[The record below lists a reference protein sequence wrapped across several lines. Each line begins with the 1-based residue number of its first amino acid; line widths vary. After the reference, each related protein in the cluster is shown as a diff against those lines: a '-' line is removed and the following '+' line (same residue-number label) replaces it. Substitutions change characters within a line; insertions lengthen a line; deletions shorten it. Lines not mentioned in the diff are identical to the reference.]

1 VNAARPPMG
10 PGHVGS
16 IPLLA
21 TRLEQATAAEAIM
34 RRAGYPESM
43 LYGRARA
50 QRVAD
55 SRTRPLNLATPARTA
70 HWPAADE
77 RGRADATVSGP
88 PCPSAPGQARVA
100 VDEDE
105 HGGPDRETDHNDH
118 P

>member
-1 VNAARPPMG
+1 MG

-43 LYGRARA
+43 LYGPAKA

-55 SRTRPLNLATPARTA
+55 SPNPATKPGHTGQNRAR
-70 HWPAADE
+70 WPAVDE
-77 RGRADATVSGP
+77 RGRADGQ
-88 PCPSAPGQARVA
+88 CQARRVQPRP
-100 VDEDE
+100 
-105 HGGPDRETDHNDH
+105 GRRG
-118 P
+118 

>member
-1 VNAARPPMG
+1 MG

-16 IPLLA
+16 IPLLAALA

-43 LYGRARA
+43 LYGPARA

-55 SRTRPLNLATPARTA
+55 SPNPATKPGHTGQNRAR
-70 HWPAADE
+70 WPAVDE
-77 RGRADATVSGP
+77 RGRADGTVSGP
-88 PCPSAPGQARVA
+88 PCPATPGQARVA

-105 HGGPDRETDHNDH
+105 HGGSDRETDNNDH

>member
-1 VNAARPPMG
+1 MG

-43 LYGRARA
+43 LYGPARA

-55 SRTRPLNLATPARTA
+55 SPNPATKPGHTGQNRAR
-70 HWPAADE
+70 WPAVDE
-77 RGRADATVSGP
+77 RGRADGTVSGP
-88 PCPSAPGQARVA
+88 PRPATPGQARVA

-105 HGGPDRETDHNDH
+105 HGGPDRETGNNDH

>member
-1 VNAARPPMG
+1 MG

-16 IPLLA
+16 IPLLAALA

-43 LYGRARA
+43 LYGPARA

-55 SRTRPLNLATPARTA
+55 SPNPATKPGRTGQNRAR
-70 HWPAADE
+70 WPAVDE
-77 RGRADATVSGP
+77 RGRADGTVSGP
-88 PCPSAPGQARVA
+88 PRPAAPGQARVA

-105 HGGPDRETDHNDH
+105 HGGPGRETGNNDH